1 MTFQDTVRAERDKQL
16 GDQNNL
22 RRTSNKAGAFLNNS
36 HTRRKKILSPQTDTG
51 LKMIGKILSHLL
63 GNSGDDFEVDDNTF
77 NELMEFEE
85 GGWVIVNL
93 PETSALSAPEA
104 DPLENLLI
112 EHPSMSVY
120 QMRSR
125 MSGAEEE
132 EGSDGDEEDNSRP
145 VAVRRH
151 ISWCLAAWGVPL
163 PCNIQLLA
171 VQRSRAQHERRKLS
185 RSALHRQN
193 LAKTRFSPSEKHYGH
208 FKQPCQ
214 RLYNY

>member
-1 MTFQDTVRAERDKQL
+1 MF
-16 GDQNNL
+16 
-22 RRTSNKAGAFLNNS
+22 
-36 HTRRKKILSPQTDTG
+36 
-51 LKMIGKILSHLL
+51 GKILSHLL
-63 GNSGDDFEVDDNTF
+63 WNAGDDFEAGDDTYE
-77 NELMEFEE
+77 ELMEFEE

-93 PETSALSAPEA
+93 PENGPLSAPEA

-120 QMRSR
+120 QMRCR
-125 MSGAEEE
+125 MGGEEE
-132 EGSDGDEEDNSRP
+132 ELGSDEDEEDTSRP

-151 ISWCLAAWGVPL
+151 ISWRLAAWGIPL

-171 VQRSRAQHERRKLS
+171 VERASRTQNERKKLGRSV
-185 RSALHRQN
+185 LHRQN
-193 LAKTRFSPSEKHYGH
+193 LAKMRFSPAERRYGH

>member
-1 MTFQDTVRAERDKQL
+1 ML
-16 GDQNNL
+16 
-22 RRTSNKAGAFLNNS
+22 
-36 HTRRKKILSPQTDTG
+36 
-51 LKMIGKILSHLL
+51 GKILSHLL
-63 GNSGDDFEVDDNTF
+63 GNTGDDFEAVDDTF
-77 NELMEFEE
+77 EDLMEFEE

-93 PETSALSAPEA
+93 PENVPLSAPEA

-120 QMRSR
+120 QIRRR
-125 MSGAEEE
+125 MSGEEEAEEE
-132 EGSDGDEEDNSRP
+132 EEEGGSDEDEEDSARP

-151 ISWCLAAWGVPL
+151 ISWRLAAWGIPL

-171 VQRSRAQHERRKLS
+171 VQRARTHAERKKLT

-193 LAKTRFSPSEKHYGH
+193 LAKTRFSPAERRYGH

>member
-1 MTFQDTVRAERDKQL
+1 
-16 GDQNNL
+16 
-22 RRTSNKAGAFLNNS
+22 
-36 HTRRKKILSPQTDTG
+36 
-51 LKMIGKILSHLL
+51 MIGKILSHLIGSSDEDL
-63 GNSGDDFEVDDNTF
+63 EVADDTY

-85 GGWVIVNL
+85 GGWVIVDL
-93 PETSALSAPEA
+93 PETRLLSAPEA

-120 QMRSR
+120 QMRR
-125 MSGAEEE
+125 RVSGAEEEE
-132 EGSDGDEEDNSRP
+132 EGSDGDEEESSRP

-151 ISWCLAAWGVPL
+151 VSWRLAAWGIPL

-171 VQRSRAQHERRKLS
+171 VQRARAQHERRKLS
-185 RSALHRQN
+185 RGALHRQN
-193 LAKTRFSPSEKHYGH
+193 LAKIRFSPAEKRYGH

>member
-1 MTFQDTVRAERDKQL
+1 
-16 GDQNNL
+16 
-22 RRTSNKAGAFLNNS
+22 
-36 HTRRKKILSPQTDTG
+36 
-51 LKMIGKILSHLL
+51 MIGKILSHLL
-63 GNSGDDFEVDDNTF
+63 GNAGEDFEAADDTYE
-77 NELMEFEE
+77 ELMEFEE

-93 PETSALSAPEA
+93 PESGLLSAPKA

-120 QMRSR
+120 QMRCR

-132 EGSDGDEEDNSRP
+132 EEGSDEDEEDTSRP
-145 VAVRRH
+145 VAVRGH
-151 ISWCLAAWGVPL
+151 ISWRLAAWGIPL

-171 VQRSRAQHERRKLS
+171 VQRARTQAERKKLS

-193 LAKTRFSPSEKHYGH
+193 LAKMRFSPAERRYGH

-214 RLYNY
+214 RLCSY